1 MKFCTEF
8 KKIREKSREK
18 SLNFKGKKPKLK
30 EKTQNSREKNKNSRK
45 KLVVWEAL
53 ASYVYP
59 SGVKKK
65 SLNYSSLANLNCAY
79 VDRIELS

>member
-30 EKTQNSREKNKNSRK
+30 KKTQNSRK
-45 KLVVWEAL
+45 KLMVWEAF
-53 ASYVYP
+53 ASYLYP

-65 SLNYSSLANLNCAY
+65 PDIYSPN
-79 VDRIELS
+79 